1 MYKQVLEHING
12 VEIYPVISLLIFFVF
27 FIALIIWMIKA
38 DKNYISR
45 MSTLP
50 LDIGEN
56 FGYGQ
61 NENFNGEQNKH
72 SEEVKK

>member
-12 VEIYPVISLLIFFVF
+12 IEIYPVISLLIFFVF

-38 DKNYISR
+38 DKDYISR
-45 MSTLP
+45 MSALP

-56 FGYGQ
+56 FGYGH
-61 NENFNGEQNKH
+61 NENLNEEQNKQ
-72 SEEVKK
+72 SAEVKK

>member
-27 FIALIIWMIKA
+27 FIALIVWMIKA
-38 DKNYISR
+38 DKSYISR
-45 MSTLP
+45 MSALP

-61 NENFNGEQNKH
+61 NEKLNEEQNKQ
-72 SEEVKK
+72 SAEVKK